1 MTAIDL
7 SVDEVLTTTRAV
19 RKRLDLE
26 RPVPRDLVEECIE
39 IGLQAPTG
47 SNAQGWHFV
56 VVDDADRRRDL
67 AEIYRKAWA
76 LYEKLPRP
84 EVDDPAE
91 AAQNERV
98 RASAAYL
105 ADRLQDVPVHV
116 IPCIEGRFEAF
127 PAVGQASMWGSVFP
141 AVWNFQLACRSRGL
155 GTSLT
160 TMHLFHEREAA
171 EVVGIPYDSVSQ
183 AALLPVAY
191 TIGTEFKAARRRGGK
206 IHWGSW

>member
-1 MTAIDL
+1 MSASALT
-7 SVDEVLTTTRAV
+7 VDEVLTTTRAV
-19 RKRLDLE
+19 RRRLDLD
-26 RPVPRDLVEECIE
+26 RPVPRHLVEECIE
-39 IGLQAPTG
+39 IGMQAPTG

-56 VVDDADRRRDL
+56 VVDDSDRRRHL

-84 EVDDPAE
+84 ELEDRAE

-98 RASAAYL
+98 RASASYL
-105 ADRLQDVPVHV
+105 AERLQDVPVHV

-155 GTSLT
+155 GTCLT
-160 TMHLFHEREAA
+160 TMHLFHEEEAA
-171 EVVGIPYDSVSQ
+171 EVLGIPFASVSQ
-183 AALLPVAY
+183 AALIPVAY
-191 TIGTEFKAARRRGGK
+191 TIGTHFKAATRRGGR
-206 IHWGSW
+206 IHWDTW